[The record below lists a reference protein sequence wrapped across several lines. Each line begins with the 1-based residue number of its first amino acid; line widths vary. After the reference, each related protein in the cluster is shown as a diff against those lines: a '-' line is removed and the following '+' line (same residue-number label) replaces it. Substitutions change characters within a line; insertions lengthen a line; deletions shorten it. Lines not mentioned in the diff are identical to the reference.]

1 MLVVGA
7 PVGDD
12 GSARRAGSSHQ
23 ASGPALATSAPLGD
37 VPPAQAVEASPVV
50 TPATSITA
58 SIAVGPAGRRPGR
71 EAAEGDR
78 STLQLRV
85 VEAQGCGR
93 GPVHGAEVSADVG
106 TDEAAVDDSTPTPTF
121 LDNDLKEGDYRRVKN
136 LYRAQ
141 GRAACYVYD
150 EWWRRCEV
158 DFVVPGKERLFTFD
172 AWGRGAPFLLVLDPY
187 GDEVMSKKYS
197 VGGPRRRRCGGD
209 GRRPPRHRGGRAGGA
224 HRATHGWRGRRVRL
238 GVYDWR
244 VLQELP
250 LREDFPPGRPPRAP
264 GGAPQQE
271 EAVLHDGPRPR
282 PLRFI
287 ERWASYSDV
296 LANLV
301 VSFAFDGEDVQVS
314 GDSWR
319 SVTRWETTASR
330 APR

>member
-1 MLVVGA
+1 M
-7 PVGDD
+7 
-12 GSARRAGSSHQ
+12 
-23 ASGPALATSAPLGD
+23 
-37 VPPAQAVEASPVV
+37 
-50 TPATSITA
+50 
-58 SIAVGPAGRRPGR
+58 
-71 EAAEGDR
+71 
-78 STLQLRV
+78 
-85 VEAQGCGR
+85 
-93 GPVHGAEVSADVG
+93 SADVG

-172 AWGRGAPFLLVLDPY
+172 VPGVGGAPFLLVLDPY
-187 GDEVMSKKYS
+187 GDEVMSKKIRREVLG
-197 VGGPRRRRCGGD
+197 VGGVEETVGVRRDTGEVVLVGLIEQRMDGVGGESGPECTIGVSFRSFPCERIFLPD
-209 GRRPPRHRGGRAGGA
+209 D
-224 HRATHGWRGRRVRL
+224 HRARL
-238 GVYDWR
+238 G
-244 VLQELP
+244 ELHNKK
-250 LREDFPPGRPPRAP
+250 RPFYLTVRDHC
-264 GGAPQQE
+264 
-271 EAVLHDGPRPR
+271 LFD
-282 PLRFI
+282 FI